1 MTEVTMLSQLLLR
14 SRLFISLA
22 LIVLVTSLASCSKS
36 EPDTDK
42 SAAVTQ
48 QILHVNNVLEPQDL
62 DPQITTGLPEH
73 YIQSS
78 LFEGL
83 VSKDPQTLEPVPAVA
98 ESWEISD
105 DLTRYVFHIRKN
117 MHWSNGEPITARD
130 VVYSWK
136 RLLMPKLAS
145 EYAYMLEAVVNAR
158 AFNKGEFTDFSSVG
172 VKALDDYTLEV
183 TLNRPTPYFLQMLD
197 HNSTYLVP
205 QKTIES
211 FGKIDDRGTKW
222 TRPENIVSNGP
233 FKLQEWTPNKVIVV
247 ERNPAYWD
255 ARAVKLDEVHY
266 YTVDNKQTEERMFR
280 TGQID
285 MTLDGQILTDKIE
298 IYQKE
303 QPDHIRLTPF
313 LGTYYYL
320 FNTTRPPFDNVLVR
334 RAFSMAIDR
343 ESITKNV
350 VKGGRTP
357 ATAFTAPGIDGYTPR
372 ANVHFDP
379 IMAKQ
384 LLAEAGYPDGKGF
397 PAVSILYN
405 THNTHRN
412 VATTLQQM
420 WKEILNVDITLI
432 NQEWKVYLNSRETGD
447 FDIARAGW
455 LADFADPTSFLDMFV
470 SGNGNN
476 HTGWSNTQ
484 YDRLIQQANQTANQN
499 ERFELFQQAEQIL
512 IDESPVAPI
521 YYEMSA
527 NLVNPRVKGVYPN
540 ALTYYPFKSVYLSDD

>member
-1 MTEVTMLSQLLLR
+1 MV
-14 SRLFISLA
+14 FSLPK
-22 LIVLVTSLASCSKS
+22 LARMSFLC
-36 EPDTDK
+36 TIIII
-42 SAAVTQ
+42 AAVLTACNKTEPETAKATTNAK
-48 QILHVNNVLEPQDL
+48 QILRVNNGLEPQDL
-62 DPQITTGLPEH
+62 DPHITTGIPEY
-73 YIQSS
+73 YIQLS

-98 ESWEISD
+98 ESWEISE
-105 DLTRYVFHIRKN
+105 DLTRYIFHIRKN
-117 MHWSNGEPITARD
+117 LHWSNGETITARD

-145 EYAYMLEAVVNAR
+145 EYAYMLDAIVNAR
-158 AFNKGEFTDFSSVG
+158 AFNKGEISDFSSVG
-172 VKALDDYTLEV
+172 VKATDDYTLEV
-183 TLNRPTPYFLQMLD
+183 ILNIPVPYFLQLLD
-197 HNSTYLVP
+197 HHSTYIVP

-211 FGKIDDRGTKW
+211 FGKIDDRGTAW

-233 FKLQEWTPNKVIVV
+233 FRLKEWTPNKVIVV
-247 ERNPAYWD
+247 ERNPTYWD
-255 ARAVKLDEVHY
+255 ASAVKLDEVHY
-266 YTVDNKQTEERMFR
+266 FTVDNKQTEERMFR

-298 IYQKE
+298 IYQQQ

-320 FNTTRPPFDNVLVR
+320 FNATRPPFDNVLVR

-350 VKGGRTP
+350 VKGGRKP
-357 ATAFTAPGIDGYTPR
+357 ATAFTAPGIAGYTPR
-372 ANVHFDP
+372 ANIHFDP
-379 IMAKQ
+379 VMAKQ

-397 PAVSILYN
+397 PEVSILYN

-420 WKEILNVDITLI
+420 WKDILNVNVTLI

-447 FDIARAGW
+447 YDIARAGW
-455 LADFADPTSFLDMFV
+455 LADFADPTSFLDMFM

-476 HTGWSNTQ
+476 HTGWSNGE
-484 YDRLIQQANQTANQN
+484 YDRLIQQANLTSNQS

-512 IDESPVAPI
+512 IDESPIAPI

-527 NLVNPRVKGVYPN
+527 NLVNPRVKGIYPN
-540 ALTYYPFKSVYLSDD
+540 ALTYHPFKSVYLSDD

>member
-1 MTEVTMLSQLLLR
+1 MVFIPSTLSRVSACSAIILLVVLLAGCNKTEPESNNKV
-14 SRLFISLA
+14 ISH
-22 LIVLVTSLASCSKS
+22 
-36 EPDTDK
+36 
-42 SAAVTQ
+42 Q
-48 QILHVNNVLEPQDL
+48 QILRVNNGLEPQDL
-62 DPQITTGLPEH
+62 DPHITTGIPEY
-73 YIQSS
+73 YIQLS

-83 VSKDPQTLEPVPAVA
+83 VSKNPQTLEPVPAVA

-105 DLTRYVFHIRKN
+105 DQTHYVFHIRKN
-117 MHWSNGEPITARD
+117 LHWSNGEAITARD

-158 AFNKGEFTDFSSVG
+158 AFNKGEISDFTSVG
-172 VKALDDYTLEV
+172 IKALDDNTLEV
-183 TLNRPTPYFLQMLD
+183 TLNKPVPYFLQLLD
-197 HNSTYLVP
+197 HQSTYIVP
-205 QKTIES
+205 QNIIES
-211 FGKIDDRGTKW
+211 FGKIDDRGTAW

-233 FKLQEWTPNKVIVV
+233 FRLKEWTPNKVIVV

-255 ARAVKLDEVHY
+255 AAAVKLDEIHY
-266 YTVDNKQTEERMFR
+266 YAVDNKQTEERMYR

-298 IYQKE
+298 VYQQQ
-303 QPDHIRLTPF
+303 QPDHIHLTPF

-343 ESITKNV
+343 DSITKNV
-350 VKGGRTP
+350 VKGGRKP
-357 ATAFTAPGIDGYTPR
+357 ATAFTAPGITGYTPR
-372 ANVHFDP
+372 ANIHFDP
-379 IMAKQ
+379 VMAKQ

-397 PAVSILYN
+397 PAISILYN

-420 WKEILNVDITLI
+420 WKEILNVNVTLI

-447 FDIARAGW
+447 YDIARAGW
-455 LADFADPTSFLDMFV
+455 LADFADPTSFLDMFE

-476 HTGWSNTQ
+476 HTGWSNPE
-484 YDRLIQQANQTANQN
+484 YDHLITLANQTANQT

-527 NLVNPRVKGVYPN
+527 NLVNPRVKGIYPN
-540 ALTYYPFKSVYLSDD
+540 ALTYHPFKSVYLSDD